1 MSYQKQLQ
9 EHYKAV
15 KARLRMN
22 APRVSVVKA
31 IPLPSPQ
38 QSTEA
43 SSPKPGLLGEKEE
56 RRIVSEALQITSKDQ
71 YMPFMGGRDR
81 RQVDRFAD
89 ELRLSPK
96 MPPIPG
102 LVLDEP
108 GAIKWQR
115 VLRAVAAQHGLTPEE
130 IMSTSRVKKVVR
142 ARFEVFY
149 RLRIDVKMTYQKIAY
164 HFNRDHT
171 SIMHGV
177 YTLRKALLDE
187 ASRQRNDNTP
197 AAGNHLTAADN
208 SPTLPGSP
216 N

>member
-15 KARLRMN
+15 KERLRMN
-22 APRVSVVKA
+22 APKVSVVKA
-31 IPLPSPQ
+31 IPHLSAPQ
-38 QSTEA
+38 NTEPL
-43 SSPKPGLLGEKEE
+43 SPKPGLLAEKEE
-56 RRIVSEALQITSKDQ
+56 KRIVSEALTVTSGEE
-71 YMPFMGGRDR
+71 YGPFMGGRDR

-187 ASRQRNDNTP
+187 ARRQREDGGL
-197 AAGNHLTAADN
+197 AAGNHLTAAGN